1 MRTSLAYAL
10 AAGLSAVCAP
20 SAHAGPGDAIGSAT
34 LIENLVTADY
44 ARFTRTLATGD
55 AVRQDE
61 FIEVG
66 LDARSEFSLADETR
80 LALGSGSKLKLDHF
94 VYDPDNSAGSIIIN
108 MAKGTLRWVTG
119 NARKPSY
126 VIRTPNASITVRGTI
141 FDLFV
146 TDAGETWLL
155 LHEGAVQ
162 VCNDRGQCRVH
173 EETCKLT
180 QVSETGEVARPAPWS
195 RVPGAKDNM
204 FHRAFPFVVLPP
216 KMESAQVCSRDAI
229 MRQRDAAAPP
239 PVRQKA
245 AVLPEKPSHA
255 LKPAKPD
262 YVPPRREARIVVP
275 KPRPKLDVEIIR
287 KKPIRVVERPK
298 PKPKYPD
305 YDHKPK
311 RDNGK
316 LGKAV
321 LGAVIIGGAIALGSR
336 KGGGKPHY

>member
-1 MRTSLAYAL
+1 MRTSLSLLL
-10 AAGLSAVCAP
+10 AAGLGTVASAGAL
-20 SAHAGPGDAIGSAT
+20 AGPGDAIGSAT
-34 LIENLVTADY
+34 LIENLVTADF
-44 ARFTRTLATGD
+44 ARFTRTLAEGD
-55 AVRQDE
+55 SVRQDE

-66 LDARSEFSLADETR
+66 LDARSEFSLADETK
-80 LALGSGSKLKLDHF
+80 LALGPGSKLKLDRF
-94 VYDPDNSAGSIIIN
+94 VYDPGKTAGSIIVD

-119 NARKPSY
+119 NAKKPSY

-146 TDAGETWLL
+146 TDGGETWLL

-162 VCNDRGQCRVH
+162 VCNDRGECRVH

-180 QVSETGEVARPAPWS
+180 RVSESGEVARPAPWS

-216 KMESAQVCSRDAI
+216 KMDTAQTCSRDAVL
-229 MRQRDAAAPP
+229 RQRDASLPP

-245 AVLPEKPSHA
+245 AALPEKPA
-255 LKPAKPD
+255 KLRKPD
-262 YVPPRREARIVVP
+262 YVPPRREAKIVP
-275 KPRPKLDVEIIR
+275 LKPRPRLDVEIIR
-287 KKPIRVVERPK
+287 KKPPIRVVERPR
-298 PKPKYPD
+298 PNYPD
-305 YDHKPK
+305 YDRKPK
-311 RDNGK
+311 RDNSK

-321 LGAVIIGGAIALGSR
+321 IGAVIIGGAIALGSR